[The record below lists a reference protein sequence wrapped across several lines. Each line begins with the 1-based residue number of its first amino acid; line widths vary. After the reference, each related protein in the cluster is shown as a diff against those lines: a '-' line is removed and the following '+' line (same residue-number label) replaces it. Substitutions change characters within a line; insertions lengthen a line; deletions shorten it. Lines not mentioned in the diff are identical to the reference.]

1 MDIKDL
7 IPKNKYDISAVS
19 ELKKL
24 SDIEIESIIPEL
36 LVWIQDMNWPIA
48 EDIVEVL
55 SVHGKVTEPYILN
68 ILKSDQKDEIWKFNI
83 ITYLLKKNKSFS
95 ENTSIM
101 SEVERIA
108 VLPTKGEQLEFVD
121 TAAKYIKE
129 K

>member
-48 EDIVEVL
+48 EDIAEVL
-55 SVHGKVTEPYILN
+55 SVHCKVTEPYILD
-68 ILKSDQKDEIWKFNI
+68 ILKPEQQDEIWKFNVI
-83 ITYLLKKNKSFS
+83 KYLLKKNKSFS

-108 VLPTKGEQLEFVD
+108 DLPTKGEQLELVD
-121 TAAKYIKE
+121 TAAKEYIKE
-129 K
+129 